1 MRLIL
6 FLATIGWMASLSC
19 KPPQKLPENQVK
31 QGISGTIAEAVGNQM
46 PRVGQAPP
54 EPKPYPT
61 TVFFYEPTN
70 IRQANQ
76 METAPLFTAIYTK
89 LVATVQTDSA
99 GAFMQPLPVGT
110 YSVFVQVGQQ
120 FFANE
125 FDLRNNISLVTVEP
139 GKLTK
144 IKIVV
149 NHTAAY

>member
-6 FLATIGWMASLSC
+6 FLAAVGWVALLSC
-19 KPPQKLPENQVK
+19 KAPQKLPVNQVK
-31 QGISGTIAEAVGNQM
+31 QGIFGSVAEAVGNQM
-46 PRVGQAPP
+46 PRVGQATP
-54 EPKPYPT
+54 EPVPYPT

-76 METAPLFTAIYTK
+76 VESAPLFTAIFTR

-99 GAFMQPLPVGT
+99 GTFVQPLPVGT

-120 FFANE
+120 FFANQ
-125 FDLRNNISLVTVEP
+125 FDIRNNISLVTVEP
-139 GKLTK
+139 GKLTE

-149 NHTAAY
+149 NHNAAY

>member
-6 FLATIGWMASLSC
+6 FLAAVGWVAGLSC
-19 KPPQKLPENQVK
+19 KPPQKLPVNQTK
-31 QGISGTIAEAVGNQM
+31 QGISGRVAEAVGNQM

-54 EPKPYPT
+54 EPVPYPT

-70 IRQANQ
+70 IRQVNQ
-76 METAPLFTAIYTK
+76 VESAPLFNAIYTK

-99 GAFMQPLPVGT
+99 GNFVQPLPVGT

-120 FFANE
+120 FFANQ
-125 FDLRNNISLVTVEP
+125 FDIRNNISLVTVEP
-139 GKLTK
+139 RKLTE

-149 NHTAAY
+149 NHAAAY